1 MWCRLL
7 PPAFALVFLTSGC
20 GDSSPQPN
28 VVVHPGESI
37 QAALAMMPPA
47 ADRWVVK
54 VEAGAYN
61 ATVCVDR
68 SGSTLVGEVKGE
80 GSAERAVLDGTV
92 EPGRLLKDAVIVSGA
107 NFTMQGFTVRNYS
120 GNGVTTSKTRNIVLR
135 DIIADNSGRYG
146 VYPVESEDILV
157 ENCVATGISDAG
169 IYVGQ
174 SRRAVVRGCRVHGNV
189 AGIEIENT
197 VDALVEDNE
206 AWDNTSGLLAFVL
219 PNNPS
224 KVGQNCTMRNNNVH
238 DNNRVNWGDPTAVVS
253 KIPAGIGVAVMAADG
268 TVVENNR
275 ITGNRSVG
283 VAIIGLAQLLPDPT
297 GIDVEPDPDGTVLR
311 KNTYQGN
318 GKDPD
323 PGLKGAGFS
332 SGGDIL
338 WDGHGKLN
346 CIDEPQGDDLA
357 KVGVAGALP
366 GCK

>member
-7 PPAFALVFLTSGC
+7 PRAFALVLLTSGC
-20 GDSSPQPN
+20 DSSPQPN
-28 VVVHPGESI
+28 VVVHSGESI
-37 QAALAMMPPA
+37 QAALALMPPA
-47 ADRWVVK
+47 ADSWIVK
-54 VEAGAYN
+54 VEAGVYN
-61 ATVCVDR
+61 ETVSVDR
-68 SGSTLVGEVKGE
+68 SGITLLGEVKGD
-80 GSAERAVLDGTV
+80 GPADRAVLDGTV
-92 EPGRLLKDAVIVSGA
+92 EAGRLLKDAVIVSGA

-135 DIIADNSGRYG
+135 DIIADRSGRYG

-174 SRRAVVRGCRVHGNV
+174 SRRAVVRGCKVYGNV

-197 VDALVEDNE
+197 VDALVENNE

-224 KVGQNCTMRNNNVH
+224 KVGNNCTMRNNNVH
-238 DNNRVNWGDPTAVVS
+238 DNNRVNWGDPTAIVS
-253 KIPAGIGVAVMAADG
+253 KIPAGIGVAVMAADT
-268 TVVENNR
+268 TVIENNR

-283 VAIIGLAQLLPDPT
+283 VAVIGLAQLLPDPT

-323 PGLKGAGFS
+323 PGLKGAGFNG
-332 SGGDIL
+332 GGDIL

-366 GCK
+366 ACK